1 MSSRV
6 LYMFHDGMEDIEAVA
21 PLDLL
26 RRAECEVLTVSVSTQ
41 RQVITKCDVPM
52 MADECLRHPI
62 NSDDYDAI
70 VIPGGP
76 GIHPLRTHGYLSNLI
91 DVMYQEHKWIAAI
104 CAAPLL
110 LKDQGLLD
118 GRDYTSHP
126 TTAEELPD
134 RIENQAVV
142 VDGCVITSQGAGTA
156 VEFGLK
162 LVEIFV
168 SREKAA
174 ELATAICMHT

>member
-6 LYMFHDGMEDIEAVA
+6 LFMFHDGMEDIEAIA

-26 RRAECEVLTVSVSTQ
+26 RRAECEILTVSVSTK
-41 RQVITKCDVPM
+41 RQVITKNDVPM
-52 MADECLRHPI
+52 MADECLRHPV
-62 NSDDYDAI
+62 NSDDYDAL

-76 GIHPLRTHGYLSNLI
+76 GVHPLRSHGYLSNII
-91 DVMYQEHKWIAAI
+91 DSMYQQHKWIAAI

-110 LKDQGLLD
+110 LKDQGLLE
-118 GRDYTSHP
+118 GRDYTAHP
-126 TTAEELPD
+126 STEDELPD
-134 RIENQAVV
+134 RILDKKVV

-156 VEFGLK
+156 IEFGLK

-168 SREKAA
+168 SREKAV
-174 ELATAICMHT
+174 EIGKAICFL